1 MALTSSSSPV
11 TICFFILFV
20 LMSTTAFAIPGKH
33 LIRTLPRMRISLELD
48 NEEIVSPSNSYD
60 KYAF

>member
-1 MALTSSSSPV
+1 MALTSSASAV

-20 LMSTTAFAIPGKH
+20 LMSTAAFAIPGKH
-33 LIRTLPRMRISLELD
+33 LIMTLPRMRISLELD
-48 NEEIVSPSNSYD
+48 NEDIISPSSLYD